1 MQELNLIKNKKK
13 LIRQILMSIEAT
25 KDNEKKYKL
34 YKDILKVDNTE
45 REIVRQYLL
54 LVKQIRKKTDKED
67 NPVIQIMSYIHHFPP
82 EQFNKDFIGF
92 GKKENSSMETLLLFL
107 NTILSKDWAK
117 ATFEERRDAANFFYK
132 AKIGSKLEIK
142 NTSPITWENDELY
155 IFTLYK
161 KFVTLMIKRME
172 HYEDNIDYN
181 EMKSTKIIEC
191 DQFIK
196 KLEDELKAKE
206 HSEIFIIKTH
216 KLIEEEK
223 QKKKIYALIE
233 GNFFKIYLK
242 KFYSYLYVIQD
253 AYLKKLSTIK
263 FTEED
268 DKHIFEYFML
278 FISNYN
284 FENITSAI
292 RDVWKYSFI
301 NFDIDKKYKIIEQF
315 KQKDSCVDIQI
326 ENDNKLIIKSNNIE
340 KIEINNFDDYLLE
353 NLLNDIFNYEKFN
366 EVKCIKYV
374 KITKLYN
381 HLYIKQIF
389 DEWIIFN
396 LTIFN
401 SRTIKSLYDTLFKEQ
416 NSSLL
421 EPDELNI
428 VLNNV
433 MFYVFDTDFAGLTN
447 REIMKV
453 YEYGNYENLFN
464 IYNKDNTNEDI
475 LKVIFLALNLLLN
488 FHEILGHFNIGYQK
502 YSFGEEKA
510 ENYHSPKIDK
520 NLSSDYTKK
529 RDDKESGENI
539 EIKIFGKIISDIT
552 VKEALFILNL
562 SNYNKYNYKSF
573 KNEFMKCNE
582 EEIYIDETFWDYLYN
597 SLKINPNN
605 LLNCENKRFS
615 FNDLIKKTINN
626 IERFKMKSKHP
637 IGYEMDDDFQQKDY
651 AYLIKI
657 INNLDV
663 PDYNIKFNE

>member
-1 MQELNLIKNKKK
+1 
-13 LIRQILMSIEAT
+13 
-25 KDNEKKYKL
+25 
-34 YKDILKVDNTE
+34 
-45 REIVRQYLL
+45 
-54 LVKQIRKKTDKED
+54 
-67 NPVIQIMSYIHHFPP
+67 
-82 EQFNKDFIGF
+82 
-92 GKKENSSMETLLLFL
+92 
-107 NTILSKDWAK
+107 
-117 ATFEERRDAANFFYK
+117 
-132 AKIGSKLEIK
+132 
-142 NTSPITWENDELY
+142 
-155 IFTLYK
+155 
-161 KFVTLMIKRME
+161 
-172 HYEDNIDYN
+172 
-181 EMKSTKIIEC
+181 
-191 DQFIK
+191 
-196 KLEDELKAKE
+196 
-206 HSEIFIIKTH
+206 
-216 KLIEEEK
+216 
-223 QKKKIYALIE
+223 
-233 GNFFKIYLK
+233 
-242 KFYSYLYVIQD
+242 
-253 AYLKKLSTIK
+253 
-263 FTEED
+263 
-268 DKHIFEYFML
+268 
-278 FISNYN
+278 
-284 FENITSAI
+284 
-292 RDVWKYSFI
+292 
-301 NFDIDKKYKIIEQF
+301 
-315 KQKDSCVDIQI
+315 
-326 ENDNKLIIKSNNIE
+326 
-340 KIEINNFDDYLLE
+340 
-353 NLLNDIFNYEKFN
+353 
-366 EVKCIKYV
+366 
-374 KITKLYN
+374 
-381 HLYIKQIF
+381 
-389 DEWIIFN
+389 
-396 LTIFN
+396 
-401 SRTIKSLYDTLFKEQ
+401 
-416 NSSLL
+416 
-421 EPDELNI
+421 
-428 VLNNV
+428 

-453 YEYGNYENLFN
+453 YEYGNYENLFT

>member
-1 MQELNLIKNKKK
+1 MRKKNK
-13 LIRQILMSIEAT
+13 
-25 KDNEKKYKL
+25 
-34 YKDILKVDNTE
+34 
-45 REIVRQYLL
+45 
-54 LVKQIRKKTDKED
+54 
-67 NPVIQIMSYIHHFPP
+67 
-82 EQFNKDFIGF
+82 
-92 GKKENSSMETLLLFL
+92 
-107 NTILSKDWAK
+107 
-117 ATFEERRDAANFFYK
+117 
-132 AKIGSKLEIK
+132 
-142 NTSPITWENDELY
+142 
-155 IFTLYK
+155 
-161 KFVTLMIKRME
+161 
-172 HYEDNIDYN
+172 
-181 EMKSTKIIEC
+181 
-191 DQFIK
+191 
-196 KLEDELKAKE
+196 
-206 HSEIFIIKTH
+206 
-216 KLIEEEK
+216 
-223 QKKKIYALIE
+223 KKKIYALIE

-268 DKHIFEYFML
+268 DKHIFEYFMF

>member
-268 DKHIFEYFML
+268 DKHIFEYFMF